1 MAQCEAI
8 TATDITV
15 QDYDEAL
22 LNVKQLRLSLT
33 KLLLLTQDADGR
45 TLSERFVL
53 TDATRFREITS
64 SQEGP
69 QLWYN
74 DEQGGLYLVDATDET
89 LMVKRTGLGLAI
101 QLQE

>member
-22 LNVKQLRLSLT
+22 LNVKELRQSLT
-33 KLLLLTQDADGR
+33 KLLLLTQDAHGR

-74 DEQGGLYLVDATDET
+74 DEQGGLYLVDATDDT
-89 LMVKRTGLGLAI
+89 LMVKRTGHGLAI